1 MTISTKNYFLIAHHQ
16 IGFIEFPTF
25 MTGKLRRRKREVKLI
40 PILLKERSVNKTKKE
55 EGWKSRGGNVNR
67 RFSPFFVE
75 VHKKICFPSFLLTY
89 IIPSRKERIRFTSLF
104 LHLSSFFL
112 SEISFCGEK
121 IEEENNSHFAQNT
134 VKRKQKLSKWIIL
147 K

>member
-1 MTISTKNYFLIAHHQ
+1 
-16 IGFIEFPTF
+16 
-25 MTGKLRRRKREVKLI
+25 LI

-104 LHLSSFFL
+104 LHLSSFFSIWNIFL
-112 SEISFCGEK
+112 WRK
-121 IEEENNSHFAQNT
+121 NRR
-134 VKRKQKLSKWIIL
+134 RKQFPFCSEHC
-147 K
+147 